1 MSAADADG
9 PAMSAA
15 TRDTEVL
22 YGVHPVLEALR
33 AGRRRCVEIFV
44 AAGKGSARLSQI
56 ADEARARR
64 VPVREVSDRE
74 LAALTRAS
82 NHQGVAARVGPYP
95 YDGLPESFR
104 VAGPPPLWLLLDGVV
119 DPRNLGAMLRTALGA
134 GATGVVIAKD
144 RSASATPAVSRT
156 SAGALE
162 HVKLVRVTN
171 LNRTIDAMKA
181 DGLWIAGLDA
191 DAERLLFEADLS
203 GPLGLVVGGEGRGLR
218 PLVRRNC
225 DFLLRIPQCGPV
237 DSLNAATAGA
247 VVLYEALR
255 QRT

>member
-1 MSAADADG
+1 MSAA
-9 PAMSAA
+9 P
-15 TRDTEVL
+15 RDTEIL

-33 AGRRRCVEIFV
+33 AGRRHWVEICV
-44 AAGKGSARLSQI
+44 AAGKGSSRLSPVL
-56 ADEARARR
+56 DEARGRQ

-95 YDGLPESFR
+95 YDGPPESFR
-104 VAGPPPLWLLLDGVV
+104 AEGQSPFWLLLDGVV

-134 GATGVVIAKD
+134 GVEGVVIAKD
-144 RSASATPAVSRT
+144 RSASATSAVSRA

-171 LNRTIDAMKA
+171 LNRTIEAMKS

-191 DAERLLFEADLS
+191 DGERLLFEADLS

-225 DFLLRIPQCGPV
+225 DFLIRIPQSGPV
-237 DSLNAATAGA
+237 DSLNASTAGA
-247 VVLYEALR
+247 VALYEAVR
-255 QRT
+255 QRTQHE